1 MLKKKFVFLG
11 LLALGTGTWVLN
23 ASLTYQGKE
32 ADPLEFSFTDLSP
45 FKDPGKSWIIAGD
58 VNADLNKANEL
69 STSNGTGVLVNL
81 PSKKV
86 KGLDLFTNAEF
97 GDVEL
102 ELDYLMSK
110 GGNSG
115 IYLQGRYEIQLED
128 SWASKVVTSA
138 SNGGIYNL
146 AAPRVN
152 ASKAPGLW
160 QHLKIS
166 FQAPRFDASGNK
178 TENARILSVE
188 LNGVLVQENVELPGP
203 TPGAV
208 SNKEVGKA
216 PLRIQGD
223 HGAVAFK
230 NIKLTEPEP
239 VAPVDQNP
247 RGQRPQ
253 RLTDPILV
261 EAPVTTLLRSFMDLD
276 DRVRVVHGIS
286 VGSSQNLHYTYDMD
300 HGMLVQLWRGDFLD
314 ATPMWDGRGNGTAL
328 PLGAVQRF
336 GAPTL
341 GVAKLQNPQSTWPS
355 DTTGTQYKPKG
366 YTIDADGSPT
376 FIYHIYGATIKDAA
390 TVFDNGT
397 GLSRQINVDNS
408 NGLYFRLAK
417 AKNIVETTKGNFVV
431 GDKEYYLQLDN
442 AKKDK
447 TFIRDVDG
455 EKELIVEINGQFNY
469 SIIL

>member
-23 ASLTYQGKE
+23 ASLTYQGIE
-32 ADPLEFSFTDLSP
+32 AEPLELPFADLSP

-102 ELDYLMSK
+102 ELNYLMSK

-160 QHLKIS
+160 QHIKIA

-178 TENARILSVE
+178 TENARIFSVE
-188 LNGVLVQENVELPGP
+188 LNGV
-203 TPGAV
+203 
-208 SNKEVGKA
+208 
-216 PLRIQGD
+216 
-223 HGAVAFK
+223 
-230 NIKLTEPEP
+230 
-239 VAPVDQNP
+239 
-247 RGQRPQ
+247 
-253 RLTDPILV
+253 
-261 EAPVTTLLRSFMDLD
+261 
-276 DRVRVVHGIS
+276 
-286 VGSSQNLHYTYDMD
+286 
-300 HGMLVQLWRGDFLD
+300 
-314 ATPMWDGRGNGTAL
+314 
-328 PLGAVQRF
+328 
-336 GAPTL
+336 
-341 GVAKLQNPQSTWPS
+341 
-355 DTTGTQYKPKG
+355 
-366 YTIDADGSPT
+366 
-376 FIYHIYGATIKDAA
+376 
-390 TVFDNGT
+390 
-397 GLSRQINVDNS
+397 
-408 NGLYFRLAK
+408 
-417 AKNIVETTKGNFVV
+417 
-431 GDKEYYLQLDN
+431 
-442 AKKDK
+442 
-447 TFIRDVDG
+447 
-455 EKELIVEINGQFNY
+455 
-469 SIIL
+469 